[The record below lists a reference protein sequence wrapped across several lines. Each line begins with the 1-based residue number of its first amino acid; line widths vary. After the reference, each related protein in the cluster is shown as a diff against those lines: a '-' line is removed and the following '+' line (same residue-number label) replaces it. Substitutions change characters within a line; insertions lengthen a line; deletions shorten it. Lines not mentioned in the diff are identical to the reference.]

1 MTRKSKYRIFKLLEA
16 EDTKI
21 IIKAY
26 LSGSDGLNVASGLS
40 RQIDNNAA
48 GLHVVNHV
56 LLNQYGGL
64 SAGDQGGGDDNV
76 NILNKLN

>member
-1 MTRKSKYRIFKLLEA
+1 MSKYRIFLIVGSREHK
-16 EDTKI
+16 K

-26 LSGSDGLNVASGLS
+26 LSGSDGLNVAASLS
-40 RQIDNNAA
+40 RQVDNNAA

-56 LLNQYGGL
+56 LLDQDGGL
-64 SAGDQGGGDDNV
+64 SAGDQGGGDNNV